1 MERDRGD
8 RRLRESLD
16 MPAMRSTPAKSGPL
30 RGLRVIE
37 MVGIG
42 PGPFCGMMLADLGAD
57 VVRIDRPGVSR
68 LGANAVLDRGR
79 HALTL
84 DLKSQR
90 DVETLLGLV
99 EKADAIFEGFR
110 PGVME
115 RIGLGPEA
123 CLARNPRLIFG
134 RITGW
139 GQEGPLAHAAG
150 HDINYL
156 ALSGMLWPLGFA
168 DRPPTP
174 PLNLVA
180 DFGGGGM
187 LLAVGI
193 LAALFEA
200 RRSGRGQVVDAAMV
214 DGAAT
219 LGAMIFGMIGS
230 GGWRVE
236 REANM
241 LDGGAP
247 FYGVYETSDGKW
259 VSIGSLEPQFY
270 AQLLARLD
278 LAGRGFEAQWDRR
291 QWPALR
297 QAIAAVF
304 RTKSRDAWSE
314 ALEGTDVCFAPV
326 LSPLEA
332 VTHPHNRLRGTF
344 ADGEGA
350 PYPQPSPRFD
360 RTPASAGP
368 ATEAGDEDAQAVLA
382 RWERPSSE

>member
-1 MERDRGD
+1 M
-8 RRLRESLD
+8 
-16 MPAMRSTPAKSGPL
+16 PAKSGPL
-30 RGLRVIE
+30 HGLRAIE
-37 MVGIG
+37 MAGIG
-42 PGPFCGMMLADLGAD
+42 PAPFCGMMLADLGAD

-79 HALTL
+79 QALAL

-90 DVETLLGLV
+90 NVESLLGLV
-99 EKADAIFEGFR
+99 EKADVIFEGFR

-115 RIGLGPEA
+115 RIGLGPEI

-139 GQEGPLAHAAG
+139 GQDGPLAHAAG

-156 ALSGMLWPLGFA
+156 ALSGMLWPIGHA
-168 DRPPTP
+168 DRPPAP

-200 RRSGRGQVVDAAMV
+200 KSSGRGQVVDAAMV

-219 LGAMIFGMIGS
+219 LGAMIFGMIGEGS
-230 GGWRVE
+230 WRVE

-278 LAGRGFEAQWDRR
+278 LEGRGFEAQWDRR

-297 QAIAAVF
+297 QAIAAAF
-304 RTKSRDAWSE
+304 RAKSRDAWSE

-332 VTHPHNRLRGTF
+332 GAHPHNRFRGTF

-350 PYPQPSPRFD
+350 PHPQPSPRFG
-360 RTPASAGP
+360 RTPAMAGP
-368 ATEAGDEDAQAVLA
+368 LTEAGDEDAQAVLTRWA
-382 RWERPSSE
+382 RPPSE

>member
-1 MERDRGD
+1 M
-8 RRLRESLD
+8 
-16 MPAMRSTPAKSGPL
+16 PAKSGPL
-30 RGLRVIE
+30 HGLRVIE
-37 MVGIG
+37 MAAIG

-79 HALTL
+79 QVLTL
-84 DLKSQR
+84 DLKDPR
-90 DVETLLGLV
+90 NVETLLGLV
-99 EKADAIFEGFR
+99 EKADVIFEGFR

-115 RIGLGPEA
+115 RIGVGPEV
-123 CLARNPRLIFG
+123 CLERNPRLIFG

-139 GQEGPLAHAAG
+139 GQEGPLAQAAG

-156 ALSGMLWPLGFA
+156 ALSGMLWPLGSA
-168 DRPPTP
+168 DRPPAP

-187 LLAVGI
+187 LLTVGI
-193 LAALFEA
+193 LTALFEA
-200 RRSGRGQVVDAAMV
+200 RRSGRGQVVDAAMI

-219 LGAMIFGMIGS
+219 LGAMIFGMIGEGS
-230 GGWRVE
+230 WRVE

-247 FYGVYETSDGKW
+247 FYGVYETGDGKW
-259 VSIGSLEPQFY
+259 VSIGSIEPQFY
-270 AQLLARLD
+270 AELLSRLD
-278 LAGRGFEAQWDRR
+278 LEGQGFEAQWDRAR
-291 QWPALR
+291 WPALR
-297 QAIAAVF
+297 QAIAAAF
-304 RTKSRDAWSE
+304 RAKPRDAWSA

-332 VTHPHNRLRGTF
+332 GAHPHNRLRGTF

-350 PYPQPSPRFD
+350 PHPQPSPRFS

-368 ATEAGDEDAQAVLA
+368 TTKASDANAATILGRWDSEAPA
-382 RWERPSSE
+382 